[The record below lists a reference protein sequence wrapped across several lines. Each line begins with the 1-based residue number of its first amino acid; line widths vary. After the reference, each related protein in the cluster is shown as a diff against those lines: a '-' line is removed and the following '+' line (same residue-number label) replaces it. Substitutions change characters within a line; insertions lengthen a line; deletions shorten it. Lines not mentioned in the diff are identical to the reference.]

1 MAEPKMFPV
10 YDEKGR
16 IGSLLSTARFLDP
29 RSEKTIRLDNGHE
42 ITVPSAAL
50 KVQPDGSFRLLERRP
65 ATAAPPAASASASAA
80 APALAPAP
88 SPELNVESPEVLEP
102 EQLRNAGFFQ
112 DDYDIEH
119 VPVGRII
126 DAPVTQRQEGETL
139 VLPVVE
145 EVLVYRRKLY
155 LREEIRITRRKKTVD
170 EVRRIEQQ

>member
-1 MAEPKMFPV
+1 MFPV
-10 YDEKGR
+10 YDERGR
-16 IGSLLSTARFLDP
+16 IGSLFSTARFLDP
-29 RSEKTIRLDNGHE
+29 RAEKTIRLDNGQE

-65 ATAAPPAASASASAA
+65 ATAIAPPLAAPASAA
-80 APALAPAP
+80 APAP
-88 SPELNVESPEVLEP
+88 SPEVTPEVNEESPEVLEP
-102 EQLRNAGFFQ
+102 EELRKAGFFE

-126 DAPVTQRQEGETL
+126 DAPVAQRQEGETL

-170 EVRRIEQQ
+170 EVRRIEHQ

>member
-1 MAEPKMFPV
+1 MFPV
-10 YDEKGR
+10 YDERGR
-16 IGSLLSTARFLDP
+16 IGSLFSTARFLDP
-29 RSEKTIRLDNGHE
+29 RAEKTIRLDNGQE

-50 KVQPDGSFRLLERRP
+50 KVQPDGSFRLLERRS
-65 ATAAPPAASASASAA
+65 ATATAPPVAAPASAA
-80 APALAPAP
+80 APAPAPAP
-88 SPELNVESPEVLEP
+88 SPEVTPELNEESPEVLEP
-102 EQLRNAGFFQ
+102 EELRKAGFFE

-126 DAPVTQRQEGETL
+126 DAPVAQRQEGETL

-170 EVRRIEQQ
+170 EVRRIEHQ

>member
-1 MAEPKMFPV
+1 MFPV
-10 YDEKGR
+10 YDERGR

-29 RSEKTIRLDNGHE
+29 RSEKTIRLDNGQE

-50 KVQPDGSFRLLERRP
+50 KVQPDGSFRLLEHRP
-65 ATAAPPAASASASAA
+65 ATPAAPAAAASASAA

-88 SPELNVESPEVLEP
+88 PPEVTPALNEESPEVLEP

-126 DAPVTQRQEGETL
+126 DAPVAQRQEGETL

-155 LREEIRITRRKKTVD
+155 LREEIRITRRKKPVD
-170 EVRRIEQQ
+170 EVRRIEHP

>member
-1 MAEPKMFPV
+1 MFPV
-10 YDEKGR
+10 YDERGR
-16 IGSLLSTARFLDP
+16 IGSLFSTARFLDP
-29 RSEKTIRLDNGHE
+29 RAEKTIRLDNGQE

-65 ATAAPPAASASASAA
+65 ATAIAPPLAAPASAA
-80 APALAPAP
+80 APAP
-88 SPELNVESPEVLEP
+88 SPEVTPEVNEESPEVLEP
-102 EQLRNAGFFQ
+102 EELRKAGFFE

-126 DAPVTQRQEGETL
+126 NAPVAQRQEGETL

-170 EVRRIEQQ
+170 EVRRIEHQ